1 MDTVMKKPIIISIAV
16 HAVLIA
22 GLYVM
27 FLFATK
33 PQGASDLT
41 ISVELSSAPQQQV
54 VTTPPVVKHELA
66 EKVVKKIE
74 ETPAPVQ
81 ANTEA
86 RLSGGYQVI
95 PKYPEGLRRRSIE
108 GTVILSAQ
116 ILPDGSVGTIEVI
129 KSAGYESFDNNA
141 KEAVKQWHFNP
152 AIQNGIPVSSYIK
165 IPVKFTLN

>member
-1 MDTVMKKPIIISIAV
+1 MGTMMKKPVIISITI
-16 HAVLIA
+16 HAVIIA

-33 PQGASDLT
+33 PQGLSDLT
-41 ISVELSSAPQQQV
+41 ISVDLSSAPQQQV
-54 VTTPPVVKHELA
+54 MTTPPVVKHELA

-81 ANTEA
+81 ADADA

-108 GTVILSAQ
+108 GTVVLSAQ
-116 ILPDGSVGTIEVI
+116 ILPDGTVGTIEVI
-129 KSAGYESFDNNA
+129 KSAGYESFDNSA

-152 AIQNGIPVSSYIK
+152 AVKNGIPVSSYIK